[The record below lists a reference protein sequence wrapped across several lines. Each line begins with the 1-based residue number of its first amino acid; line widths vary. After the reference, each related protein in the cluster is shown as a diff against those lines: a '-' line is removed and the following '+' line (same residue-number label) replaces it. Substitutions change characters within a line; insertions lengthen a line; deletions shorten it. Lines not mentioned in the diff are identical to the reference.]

1 MNEQATRSS
10 ANVGFRTPLDC
21 FTLFNGRMDTSF
33 RKIIAEG
40 GKFYPASGKSQAP
53 EDSPRDVRHH
63 DDVLIGE
70 VGVGTVCALL

>member
-40 GKFYPASGKSQAP
+40 GKFYPASGKSQAS
-53 EDSPRDVRHH
+53 EDTPCDVRHH
-63 DDVLIGE
+63 DNGDIGK
-70 VGVGTVCALL
+70 VGFGTVCALL

>member
-21 FTLFNGRMDTSF
+21 FTLFNGRRDTSF

-40 GKFYPASGKSQAP
+40 GKFYPVSGKSQAS
-53 EDSPRDVRHH
+53 EDSPCDVRHH
-63 DDVLIGE
+63 DDMHTEE
-70 VGVGTVCALL
+70 VDFGTVCALL